1 MLAAGF
7 LTLPLVQEGA
17 KAMLF
22 LLALSVLVGPGAAI
36 SLYFARREAWYLE
49 TAGEA
54 AENGL
59 TPLASLGIEGVP
71 S

>member
-1 MLAAGF
+1 
-7 LTLPLVQEGA
+7 
-17 KAMLF
+17 MLF
-22 LLALSVLVGPGAAI
+22 LLVLSVLIGPGAAV

-54 AENGL
+54 AENGS
-59 TPLASLGIEGVP
+59 TPLASLGIVDVL